1 MMDVPY
7 LFFGEDRHMSQTDD
21 NSLPDDLPLD
31 DVDIEG
37 DEDEDEKDEAGS
49 NNPDDLEPEGDQ

>member
-1 MMDVPY
+1 
-7 LFFGEDRHMSQTDD
+7 MSQTDD